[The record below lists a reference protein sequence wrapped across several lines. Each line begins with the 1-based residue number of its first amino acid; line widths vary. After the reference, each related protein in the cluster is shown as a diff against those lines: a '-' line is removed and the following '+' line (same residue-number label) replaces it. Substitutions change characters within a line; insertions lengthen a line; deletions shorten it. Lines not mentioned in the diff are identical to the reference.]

1 VSDDEGDKILQVSY
15 RGGLMVI
22 TFLASIL
29 LLFLGEWVAALL
41 ALLLSS
47 FWLALVLHRGPSS
60 GRLAQASFPNT
71 GPGDG
76 SSGVASPS
84 S

>member
-1 VSDDEGDKILQVSY
+1 VSDDEGEKILQVSY

-47 FWLALVLHRGPSS
+47 FWLALVLHRA
-60 GRLAQASFPNT
+60 RRA
-71 GPGDG
+71 DD
-76 SSGVASPS
+76 
-84 S
+84 